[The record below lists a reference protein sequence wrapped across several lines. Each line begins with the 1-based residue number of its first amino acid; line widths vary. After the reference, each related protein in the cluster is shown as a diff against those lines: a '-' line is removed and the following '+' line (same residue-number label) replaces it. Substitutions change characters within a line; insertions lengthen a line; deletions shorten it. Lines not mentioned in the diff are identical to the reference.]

1 MLTTFGTAAYKVGLK
16 VHPNEGDP
24 RVPILCWGTCAYT
37 IQSIERILSDEEKPV
52 FGPLPCRLVRTLAP
66 LSKTH
71 LL

>member
-37 IQSIERILSDEEKPV
+37 IQSIGKTLIAVPPSHQVLMRNVLSSSP
-52 FGPLPCRLVRTLAP
+52 
-66 LSKTH
+66 
-71 LL
+71 